1 MPQRPPKAQRLA
13 FAWFGGVAKAVLITT
28 LIAIPTWVLSV
39 ETRLTAH
46 ASGIQNN
53 HDLIIHDYTE
63 IISDLS
69 DIKQTVH
76 DLRDSK

>member
-1 MPQRPPKAQRLA
+1 MPQRPPKVQRLA
-13 FAWFGGVAKAVLITT
+13 FAWFGGVAKAVLITA
-28 LIAIPTWVLSV
+28 LIAIPSWVLSV

-53 HDLIIHDYTE
+53 HDLITHDYNE
-63 IISDLS
+63 IMVDLT

-76 DLRDSK
+76 DLRDGK

>member
-1 MPQRPPKAQRLA
+1 MTRKPKIQRLA
-13 FAWFGGVAKAVLITT
+13 FAWFSGIAKAVLITT
-28 LIAIPTWVLSV
+28 LIAIPSWVLSV

-53 HDLIIHDYTE
+53 HDLITHDYVE
-63 IISDLS
+63 IIADLA

-76 DLRDSK
+76 DLRDGK

>member
-1 MPQRPPKAQRLA
+1 MI

-46 ASGIQNN
+46 AADIRNN
-53 HDLIIHDYTE
+53 HDLIIHDYNE
-63 IISDLS
+63 MIADLS

-76 DLRDSK
+76 DLRDGK